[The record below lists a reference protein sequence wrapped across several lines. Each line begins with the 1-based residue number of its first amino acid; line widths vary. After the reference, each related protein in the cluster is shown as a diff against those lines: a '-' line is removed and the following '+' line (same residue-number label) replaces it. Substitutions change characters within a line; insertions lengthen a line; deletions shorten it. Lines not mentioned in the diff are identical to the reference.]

1 MFWKKFFRRDER
13 LLVPL
18 AQAGVALMIA
28 RMLLSKMHGAD
39 QASIKADLRKFLAEG
54 IWQMDLSDSRL
65 TTEEEQI
72 FRDAVSHV
80 VQAVLAVEP
89 GPEDMAAGL
98 ERIFPTLMKNL
109 SGGLGSTSE
118 EPRT

>member
-1 MFWKKFFRRDER
+1 MFWKKFFRRDNR
-13 LLVPL
+13 LAVVS

-28 RMLLSKMHGAD
+28 GMLLSKMHGAD

-54 IWQMDLSDSRL
+54 ISQMDLSSSYL
-65 TTEEEQI
+65 TAKEEQT

-89 GPEDMAAGL
+89 GPEDVAAGL
-98 ERIFPTLMKNL
+98 GRIFPTLMKSL
-109 SGGLGSTSE
+109 SDGM
-118 EPRT
+118 R